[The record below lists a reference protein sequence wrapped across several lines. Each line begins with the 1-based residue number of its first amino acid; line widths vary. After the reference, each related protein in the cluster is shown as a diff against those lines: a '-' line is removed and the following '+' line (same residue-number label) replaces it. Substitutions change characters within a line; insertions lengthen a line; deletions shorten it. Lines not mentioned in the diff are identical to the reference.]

1 MKRPE
6 RPHPSVEAMARL
18 AVALRD
24 LSEQVVFIGGAIA
37 PLLQTDPPFDAPRPT
52 KDVDAVIASANY
64 GTMNSVH
71 ERLGTLGFRQDP
83 ARTDHLHRWRSP
95 EGDILDLVPAGE
107 HPGAS
112 GQPWDR
118 LAIDTSVEADLG
130 GGRVIR
136 HASAPMFLALKL
148 SAYADRGAA
157 DPFGSHDLEDIIAL
171 LAARPGIAE
180 EVRRAP
186 VEAGEFIRGA
196 LSRLAARPDFEDLIA
211 GCLNNTPDPAGTV
224 ARVRRSLEGIIHP
237 AGQG

>member
-1 MKRPE
+1 
-6 RPHPSVEAMARL
+6 MARL
-18 AVALRD
+18 AVALQE
-24 LSEQVVFIGGAIA
+24 LLEQVVFIGGAIA

-52 KDVDAVIASANY
+52 KDVDAVIASTNY

-83 ARTDHLHRWRSP
+83 ADRAHLHRWRSP
-95 EGDILDLVPAGE
+95 DGDILDLVPAGG

-112 GQPWDR
+112 GQLWDR
-118 LAIDTSVEADLG
+118 LAIETSERVDLG
-130 GGRVIR
+130 DGRTIR

-148 SAYADRGAA
+148 AAYADRGAA

-186 VEAGEFIRGA
+186 AEARKFIRGA
-196 LSRLAARPDFEDLIA
+196 LSQLAARSDFEDLLA

-224 ARVRRSLEGIIHP
+224 ERVRRSLEGILHP